1 MKLKSSTRRF
11 AGAAIL
17 LYVLLFS
24 TTNGL
29 FADEGMWTFDNP
41 PTERLQ
47 QRYNFTP
54 TDEWLDHVR
63 LASVRFMDG
72 GSGSFVSPDGLVL
85 TNHHV
90 AMGQL
95 SKLSTAENNLVATG
109 FYAENRE
116 DELKCPDLEV
126 NILVSLDNVTDKV
139 KGVVTAKMSD
149 QEALKAR
156 KAKIAEI
163 EKELNVKTGMQY
175 DVVKLYHGGE
185 YWAYGYR
192 KYTDVRLVMAPE
204 RQAAYFGGDLDN
216 FTYPRYDL
224 DMAFFRVYEN
234 DKPVKSD
241 HYLKWNATGA
251 DNGELVFIS
260 GNPGSTDRLYTYAQL
275 TFQRDYQYPMLLKY
289 IHKRLEILRD
299 YARKGAEEQRRALGQ
314 IFGLE
319 NADKALTGE
328 LIGLMD
334 DDLMAAKN
342 KAEADFREKVASKPD
357 WQEKYGDAWENIA
370 ALIKKNEQVANA
382 RFYANLRGSSL
393 TRYANQIVRYV
404 AEIQKPDADRL
415 EGYHDSELERLKF
428 YLLSPAPV
436 YKDLEAAVLLGTL
449 KMSIDVL
456 GKDHEFVK
464 TVLNGKEPEDVVNN
478 IFDNTKLDQIDIRKQ
493 LLEGGEEAVKK
504 CNDPMIVLAR
514 QLDPYLREQEKGYRE
529 NIESKLTPES
539 EKIAHA
545 RFAAYGKNMYP
556 DATFTLR
563 LGYGAVKGYSYN
575 GTEAAFKTT
584 LYGLYDRSLGFDQQ
598 GAFALPDRF
607 WERQDQLDL
616 STPVNFVCTCDAVG
630 GNSGSP
636 VFNKNAELVGVL
648 FDGNIESL
656 PGRFMYDETKNRSVC
671 VHSAYMTEALRK
683 LYDAEKLADEL
694 EGVE

>member
-1 MKLKSSTRRF
+1 MKLNMLKHFSLRILFVF
-11 AGAAIL
+11 AVFSFL
-17 LYVLLFS
+17 LAPQ
-24 TTNGL
+24 L

-41 PTERLQ
+41 PAKQLQ
-47 QRYNFTP
+47 EKYSFTP
-54 TDEWLDHVR
+54 TQEWLDHVR
-63 LASVRFMDG
+63 LSSVRFMDG
-72 GSGSFVSPDGLVL
+72 GSGSFVSPNGLVL

-109 FYAENRE
+109 FYAEKLE

-126 NILVSLDNVTDKV
+126 NILVSMEDVTEQV
-139 KGVVTAKMSD
+139 KNAVTADMSD

-163 EKELNVKTGMQY
+163 EKKMKEKTGMQY
-175 DVVKLYHGGE
+175 DIVNLYHGGE

-224 DMAFFRVYEN
+224 DMTFFRVYEN
-234 DKPVKSD
+234 DKPVKSE
-241 HYLKWNATGA
+241 HFLKWNAKGA
-251 DNGELVFIS
+251 EKGELVFIS

-275 TFQRDYQYPMLLKY
+275 EFQRDYQYPMLLKY

-299 YARKGAEEQRRALGQ
+299 YASKGAEEQRRALGQ

-328 LIGLMD
+328 LNGLMD
-334 DDLMAAKN
+334 DDLMAAKK
-342 KAEADFREKVASKPD
+342 KADNEFQDKVASNPD

-370 ALIKKNEQVANA
+370 ALIEKNKEVANE
-382 RFYANLRGSSL
+382 RFYATLRGSSL
-393 TRYANQIVRYV
+393 ARYANQIVRYV
-404 AEIQKPDADRL
+404 AEIRKPDADRL
-415 EGYHDSELERLKF
+415 DGYHDSELERLKF

-436 YKDLEAAVLLGTL
+436 YKDMQAAVLLGTL

-456 GKDHEFVK
+456 GEDHEFVK
-464 TVLNGKEPEDVVNN
+464 TVLNGKEPEEVVNN
-478 IFDNTKLDQIDIRKQ
+478 LFDNTKLDQIDLRKK
-493 LLEGGEEAVKK
+493 LLEGGEDAVKK
-504 CNDPMIVLAR
+504 CKDPMIVLSR
-514 QLDPYLREQEKGYRE
+514 KLDPILREQEKRYRE

-539 EKIAHA
+539 EKIAQA
-545 RFAAYGKNMYP
+545 RFSAYGKDMYP

-563 LGYGAVKGYSYN
+563 LGYGAVKGYPYN
-575 GTEAAFKTT
+575 GTEAPYKTT

-598 GAFALPDRF
+598 GAFALPERF

-636 VFNKNAELVGVL
+636 VFNQKAELVGVL

-656 PGRFMYDETKNRSVC
+656 PGRFMYDETKNRSVS
-671 VHSAYMTEALRK
+671 VHSGYMTEALRK
-683 LYDAEKLADEL
+683 LYDAGKLADEL

>member
-1 MKLKSSTRRF
+1 MRSKIC
-11 AGAAIL
+11 AIIFL
-17 LYVLLFS
+17 LVIFS
-24 TTNGL
+24 INL
-29 FADEGMWTFDNP
+29 VADEGMWTFDNP

-47 QRYNFTP
+47 QRYDFTP
-54 TDEWLDHVR
+54 TDEWLEHVR

-72 GSGSFVSPDGLVL
+72 GSGSFVSPNGLVL

-109 FYAENRE
+109 FYAEMFK

-126 NILVSLDNVTDKV
+126 NILVAMADVTAEV
-139 KGVVTAKMSD
+139 KGVVTSEMSD

-163 EKELNVKTGMQY
+163 EQERKEKTGLQY
-175 DVVKLYHGGE
+175 DVVNLYHGGE

-204 RQAAYFGGDLDN
+204 RLAAYFGGDLDN

-234 DKPVKSD
+234 DEPLKSEN
-241 HYLKWNATGA
+241 YLKWNAKGA
-251 DNGELVFIS
+251 GKDELVFIS
-260 GNPGSTDRLYTYAQL
+260 GNPGSTDRLYTYPQL
-275 TFQRDYQYPMLLKY
+275 EFQRDYRYPMLLKY

-299 YARKGAEEQRRALGQ
+299 YAGKGAEEQRRALGQ

-328 LIGLMD
+328 LQGLMNEE
-334 DDLMAAKN
+334 LMATK
-342 KAEADFREKVASKPD
+342 KKEEAEFRQKVASNSE
-357 WQEKYGDAWENIA
+357 WQDEYGDAWENIA
-370 ALIKKNEQVANA
+370 ELIGKREDFAHE

-393 TRYANQIVRYV
+393 ARIARQIVRYV
-404 AEIQKPDADRL
+404 TEIQKPDAERL
-415 EGYHDSELERLKF
+415 EGYHKSELERRKF
-428 YLLSPAPV
+428 YMLSPAPV
-436 YKDLEAAVLLGTL
+436 YKDLEEAVLLGTL

-456 GKDHEFVK
+456 GEDHEFVK
-464 TVLNGKEPEDVVNN
+464 IILNGKTPEEVVKNL
-478 IFDNTKLDQIDIRKQ
+478 FENTKLDQIEVRKN
-493 LLEGGEEAVKK
+493 LMEGGEEAVKK
-504 CNDPMIVLAR
+504 SKDPMIVLAR
-514 QLDPYLREQEKGYRE
+514 ELDPYLREQEKWYRE
-529 NIESKLTPES
+529 NIESKLTPATER
-539 EKIAHA
+539 IAQA
-545 RFAAYGKNMYP
+545 RFEVYGKNMYP

-563 LGYGAVKGYSYN
+563 LGYGAVKGYPYN
-575 GTEAAFKTT
+575 GTRAPYKTT
-584 LYGLYDRSLGFDQQ
+584 MYGLYDRSLSFNREEP
-598 GAFALPDRF
+598 FSLPDRF

-616 STPVNFVCTCDAVG
+616 STAVNFVCTCDAVG

-636 VFNKNAELVGVL
+636 VFNRDAELVGVL

-656 PGRFMYDETKNRSVC
+656 PGRFIYDETKNRSVC
-671 VHSAYMTEALRK
+671 VHAAYMTEALRK
-683 LYDAEKLADEL
+683 LYDAGKLADEL